1 MLLINVLREFQVH
14 QRLRY
19 SLTTYSFWTLKAI
32 SMLVLSSYNG
42 LWVNNVGELVLW
54 LPPTVQRHALGVFC
68 HSLLGPADGLVNSIC
83 CFQL

>member
-42 LWVNNVGELVLW
+42 LWVNNVGKE
-54 LPPTVQRHALGVFC
+54 PKP
-68 HSLLGPADGLVNSIC
+68 
-83 CFQL
+83 